1 MEIKLTA
8 LLESF
13 LFVVS
18 SVLFLP
24 VLLSL
29 TFLVFYMFFYLGV
42 FLREYIERKSG
53 HKAFVEAFKEELNR
67 IITETKDRQ
76 NIDLEIEYI
85 YQKWEVILIK
95 SFDRI
100 RFVVRVGPALG
111 LMGTLIPMGI
121 ALSALAQG
129 DLPRMAGSMVTA
141 FTTVVVGLACSV
153 VAFLLSMTKE
163 RWIRADLAEM
173 EYLTEITLRKLK
185 NKNNDINI

>member
-53 HKAFVEAFKEELNR
+53 HKAFVEAFKEELKKR
-67 IITETKDRQ
+67 
-76 NIDLEIEYI
+76 
-85 YQKWEVILIK
+85 
-95 SFDRI
+95 
-100 RFVVRVGPALG
+100 P
-111 LMGTLIPMGI
+111 
-121 ALSALAQG
+121 
-129 DLPRMAGSMVTA
+129 
-141 FTTVVVGLACSV
+141 TTNGWLNGNCLYNSC
-153 VAFLLSMTKE
+153 
-163 RWIRADLAEM
+163 RWTCM
-173 EYLTEITLRKLK
+173 
-185 NKNNDINI
+185 